1 MVGWICEKIGFTAGM
16 KERGSYGWWDMVND
30 KEDNVT
36 GVDRQDSMTERRQ
49 VTVCVWWLHA
59 LRMNSER
66 MYTMLSDVSLS
77 PHDYK
82 HTHRPSSHPLPT
94 ATQLSLKGLEIKV
107 QLNKYI
113 KICLL
118 LDKNFSGRHVICSQQ
133 CARQQQS
140 SWTVVDIDR

>member
-1 MVGWICEKIGFTAGM
+1 VCVMVTC
-16 KERGSYGWWDMVND
+16 V
-30 KEDNVT
+30 EDELRKNVHD
-36 GVDRQDSMTERRQ
+36 VERRQ
-49 VTVCVWWLHA
+49 L
-59 LRMNSER
+59 
-66 MYTMLSDVSLS
+66 VS
-77 PHDYK
+77 HDYK
-82 HTHRPSSHPLPT
+82 HTHRPSSHPLPV
-94 ATQLSLKGLEIKV
+94 ATQLSQKGLEIKV